1 MHPTHTVA
9 DCHLNGAPIAINNWT
24 NMTRD
29 QLAQVVGN
37 QQPGEA
43 LEKSEY
49 YAWETGWIP
58 LAQLLHAS
66 QDGDIPEGGWGAAYE
81 RHLESDRQAVAD
93 GSPEYAGR
101 DEWIRHVWLP
111 ETRIYPL
118 YLVHELEGGA
128 SGKPRLRLLDG
139 HRRLAGAFYYP
150 FNDRVFAVVG
160 SPLMAPPTA

>member
-1 MHPTHTVA
+1 MTGALSWHYNCAMHPTHTVA

-37 QQPGEA
+37 QQPGE
-43 LEKSEY
+43 
-49 YAWETGWIP
+49 
-58 LAQLLHAS
+58 
-66 QDGDIPEGGWGAAYE
+66 QDGETPEGGWSAAYE

-118 YLVHELEGGA
+118 YLVHEPDGGA
-128 SGKPRLRLLDG
+128 SNKPRLRLLDG